1 MFNRTAAD
9 TRRATSDMLA
19 SQLDELIESASDLLD
34 NLNDH
39 RGEAADALRSRVTR
53 NIKDARRRLADF
65 RPQVTESA
73 TEAARA
79 AVGFARRNPWS
90 TVAAGTV
97 LVASIAALLYVS
109 MSDD

>member
-1 MFNRTAAD
+1 MIGRTAEH

-19 SQLDELIESASDLLD
+19 SQLDELIASASDLLD
-34 NLNDH
+34 NLNEH
-39 RGEAADALRSRVTR
+39 RGEATDALRSRVTR

-90 TVAAGTV
+90 TVAAGTI

-109 MSDD
+109 MSED